1 MAQFEVGCCVEDLT
15 KENSWKQ
22 EAANSPGFSSDSTG
36 LAGDTSKGPQEKHGT
51 SQSAVF
57 ESFQTHKRYQTITP
71 KGLRPNTVAGRTHP
85 AHQNGHRDGLGL
97 AGDVNC
103 DVAPFRAGAAF
114 FLASCHMEEAE
125 KRNTQAETKTHTH
138 THPPQ
143 KVHRYQLCMWRS
155 QTDHGSPD
163 SRLGD
168 PEPTGQAP
176 LRWRDLWRSLLSPSA
191 PWWDGEKCMWPWSTM
206 CVSNFGKRLRFVHN
220 AKIYRLIWDP
230 GRRNQRIHEFMNL
243 KALA

>member
-138 THPPQ
+138 THIPP
-143 KVHRYQLCMWRS
+143 KRYIDTNCACGDPKPTTGRR
-155 QTDHGSPD
+155 TPD
-163 SRLGD
+163 SVTRSPLGRPHFVGVICGGAFSVRRRLGG
-168 PEPTGQAP
+168 T
-176 LRWRDLWRSLLSPSA
+176 
-191 PWWDGEKCMWPWSTM
+191 EKNACGPGPP
-206 CVSNFGKRLRFVHN
+206 CV
-220 AKIYRLIWDP
+220 
-230 GRRNQRIHEFMNL
+230 
-243 KALA
+243 